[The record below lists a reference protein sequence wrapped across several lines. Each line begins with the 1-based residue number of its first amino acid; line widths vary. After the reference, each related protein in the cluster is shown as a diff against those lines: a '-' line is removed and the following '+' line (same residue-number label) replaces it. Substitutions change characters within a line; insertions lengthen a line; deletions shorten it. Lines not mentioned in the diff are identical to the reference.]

1 MLSSWMRN
9 AAVLSN
15 PGGVR
20 TPGLPVWRS
29 AWCSGVVFPPSFPE
43 PWHWGAWNGSTCCN
57 ATQELPL
64 VTKLLQQPLH

>member
-1 MLSSWMRN
+1 MRN

-20 TPGLPVWRS
+20 TRGRLCGEVLGVQVWF
-29 AWCSGVVFPPSFPE
+29 FPPSFPE

-57 ATQELPL
+57 ATQELLL